1 MTISSDIDNR
11 RNKSLIVNN
20 KSFLKEYALKNYNIY
35 GSGIIVINL
44 LLLNTDS
51 LNDLNLIDHEQENS
65 QEYTIQQPIAYIP
78 KSSFWFK
85 MISLKIKKKYKID
98 INTPENM
105 DNKFFVVFV
114 KDASIEYFSIYS
126 LKLSINSI

>member
-11 RNKSLIVNN
+11 KNKSLIVNN

-51 LNDLNLIDHEQENS
+51 LNDLNLTEHDQENG

-98 INTPENM
+98 IHTPENM
-105 DNKFFVVFV
+105 DDKFFIVFV